1 MRKIFTILCI
11 AALAAGFTSCAG
23 NEGTKDERAKYIFLF
38 IGDGMGFS
46 HIAVTES
53 YLSYKVGKLGGES
66 LTMTQFPYF
75 GFATNYSAS
84 CNVTDSSAAGT
95 AIAGGEKANN
105 EQLGVNEEEKPVETI
120 AQILEKEGYN
130 IGITSTVA
138 INHATPAAFYAH
150 STDRYDY
157 YGISQQIVDS
167 GYDFFAGS
175 GFLDYFNEQGENIED
190 YLKQNGYP
198 IYYGIEEFNN
208 SSSTVERA
216 ILCQKSNIGGIAANY
231 ESTSKVP
238 GDDYFN
244 EILKCGIEFLG
255 DEEPFFF
262 MCEGGKID
270 RTAHNNAVMATVMEI
285 IEFDDAIKVALDFY
299 REHPDETLIVVT
311 ADHETGGISLGMGE
325 RNIDWKKLEDRWIET
340 KGMEKLSRKEN
351 YEFSKSA
358 RIGWTDRGH
367 TGGHVPVFAIG
378 KGAEKFCGRMDNT
391 EIKGKILCE

>member
-66 LTMTQFPYF
+66 LTMTQFPYL

-120 AQILEKEGYN
+120 AQVLEKEGYN

-167 GYDFFAGS
+167 GFEFFAGS
-175 GFLDYFNEQGENIED
+175 GLLDYFNKEGESIED
-190 YLKQNGYP
+190 YLKENGYP
-198 IYYGIEEFNN
+198 IYYGSEDFRA
-208 SSSTVERA
+208 SSGTVEKA

-270 RTAHNNAVMATVMEI
+270 WTAHNNAVMATVMEI